1 MEVRLYITQRGLSVL
16 SLLPVK
22 KLRVA
27 GIDVYKRQTYYN
39 KGLGAVQ
46 WPFDIPFFLILNV
59 AGGKGMAGPI
69 NEKHLPFT
77 MQVDYCLLYTS
88 RCV

>member
-1 MEVRLYITQRGLSVL
+1 MEKFAQPIITRVWALY
-16 SLLPVK
+16 
-22 KLRVA
+22 
-27 GIDVYKRQTYYN
+27 N
-39 KGLGAVQ
+39 

-77 MQVDYCLLYTS
+77 MQVDYVRVYQWK
-88 RCV
+88 

>member
-1 MEVRLYITQRGLSVL
+1 MEKFAQPIIT
-16 SLLPVK
+16 
-22 KLRVA
+22 
-27 GIDVYKRQTYYN
+27 

-77 MQVDYCLLYTS
+77 MQVDYVRGIS
-88 RCV
+88 VEIVFFVK